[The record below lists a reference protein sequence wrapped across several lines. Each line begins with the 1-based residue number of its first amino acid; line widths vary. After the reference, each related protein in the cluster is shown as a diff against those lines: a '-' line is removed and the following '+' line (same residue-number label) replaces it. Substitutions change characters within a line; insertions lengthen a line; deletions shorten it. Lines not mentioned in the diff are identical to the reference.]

1 MIWSTCFCYYNGNI
15 ELLGLFKSSL
25 KTFCLNRIRHFSF
38 NVIFLL
44 NLCTHRIEISTFEY
58 AEKSNICV
66 RVVVCSYEI
75 NRFWGCR
82 VAVRVVNWPKS
93 YLPATFRKNILPDT
107 VLHMVKEISGWGRHK
122 LSPVRIR
129 IELIYVEDYS
139 DLSGRGCKLNR
150 ILSSDVSFHQNFCYC
165 ELHRET
171 IAFGMWKGL
180 LNLL

>member
-1 MIWSTCFCYYNGNI
+1 
-15 ELLGLFKSSL
+15 
-25 KTFCLNRIRHFSF
+25 
-38 NVIFLL
+38 
-44 NLCTHRIEISTFEY
+44 
-58 AEKSNICV
+58 
-66 RVVVCSYEI
+66 
-75 NRFWGCR
+75 
-82 VAVRVVNWPKS
+82 
-93 YLPATFRKNILPDT
+93 
-107 VLHMVKEISGWGRHK
+107 MVKEISGWGRHE

-180 LNLL
+180 LNLLGHEHALWLIHGCPSIYKMTVCFGHQTTEIFEINYIFFLLEMSFVPEPLWECEVKESDYRRYMFESYISEHVHLCCYRLLILLAFGWFYSAPLN